1 MKRNRLEYLFA
12 LAAFLLLIV
21 SHMCGCGSALNS
33 AIAASNGLGD
43 MLDATAPI
51 VEERCTRPYRAIADH
66 AAAMD
71 DAKRLAAVS
80 KLDELCLP
88 LATAYDS
95 ARAAHIAAIAAIIAA
110 QAAEKGKAPDA
121 ATLLGIGVQAAKA
134 GESLAESVRAM
145 QERK

>member
-1 MKRNRLEYLFA
+1 MRHPERTFTIAA
-12 LAAFLLLIV
+12 LVLLII
-21 SHMCGCGSALNS
+21 STWCSGCVSALNV
-33 AIAASNGLGD
+33 AIASSNGLGD

-51 VEERCTRPYRAIADH
+51 VEERCTRPYRTIADH

-80 KLDELCLP
+80 RLDELCLP

-110 QAAEKGKAPDA
+110 QAAENGKAPDA

>member
-1 MKRNRLEYLFA
+1 MRHPERTFTIAA
-12 LAAFLLLIV
+12 LVLLII
-21 SHMCGCGSALNS
+21 STWCSGCVSALNV
-33 AIAASNGLGD
+33 AIASSNGLGD

-66 AAAMD
+66 AATMD
-71 DAKRLAAVS
+71 EAKRLAAVT
-80 KLDELCLP
+80 KLDQLCLP

-134 GESLAESVRAM
+134 GQSLAESVKAM

>member
-1 MKRNRLEYLFA
+1 MRHLERTFA
-12 LAAFLLLIV
+12 IAAMVLLII
-21 SHMCGCGSALNS
+21 STWCSGCVSALNV
-33 AIAASNGLGD
+33 AIASSNGLGD

-66 AAAMD
+66 AATMD
-71 DAKRLAAVS
+71 EAKRLAAVS
-80 KLDELCLP
+80 RLDELCLP

-110 QAAEKGKAPDA
+110 QAAEKSKAPDA

-145 QERK
+145 QDRK

>member
-1 MKRNRLEYLFA
+1 MRHLERTFA
-12 LAAFLLLIV
+12 IAALVLLII
-21 SHMCGCGSALNS
+21 STWCSGCVSALNV
-33 AIAASNGLGD
+33 AIASSNGLGD

-71 DAKRLAAVS
+71 EAKRLAAVA
-80 KLDELCLP
+80 KLDQLCLP

-134 GESLAESVRAM
+134 GESLAESVKAM
-145 QERK
+145 QGHK

>member
-1 MKRNRLEYLFA
+1 MRHLERTFTIAA
-12 LAAFLLLIV
+12 LVLLII
-21 SHMCGCGSALNS
+21 STWCSGCVSALNV
-33 AIAASNGLGD
+33 AIASSNGLGD

-51 VEERCTRPYRAIADH
+51 VEERCTRPYRVIADH
-66 AAAMD
+66 AATMD
-71 DAKRLAAVS
+71 EAKRLAAVT
-80 KLDELCLP
+80 KLDQLCLP

>member
-1 MKRNRLEYLFA
+1 MRHPERTFTIAA
-12 LAAFLLLIV
+12 LVLLII
-21 SHMCGCGSALNS
+21 STWCSGCVSALNV
-33 AIAASNGLGD
+33 AIASSNGLGD

-66 AAAMD
+66 AATMD
-71 DAKRLAAVS
+71 EAKRLAAVT
-80 KLDELCLP
+80 KLDQLCLP

-95 ARAAHIAAIAAIIAA
+95 ARAAHIAAIAALIAA

-134 GESLAESVRAM
+134 GESLAESVKAM

>member
-1 MKRNRLEYLFA
+1 MRHLERTFA
-12 LAAFLLLIV
+12 LAALVLLII
-21 SHMCGCGSALNS
+21 STWCSGCVSALNV
-33 AIAASNGLGD
+33 AIASSNGLGD

-66 AAAMD
+66 AATMD
-71 DAKRLAAVS
+71 DAKRLAAVT
-80 KLDELCLP
+80 KLDQLCLP

-110 QAAEKGKAPDA
+110 QAAEKGDAPDA

-134 GESLAESVRAM
+134 GESLAESVKAM
-145 QERK
+145 QGHK

>member
-1 MKRNRLEYLFA
+1 MRHPERTFTIAA
-12 LAAFLLLIV
+12 LVLLII
-21 SHMCGCGSALNS
+21 STWCSGCVSALNV
-33 AIAASNGLGD
+33 AIASSNGLGD

-66 AAAMD
+66 AATMD
-71 DAKRLAAVS
+71 EAKRVAAVT
-80 KLDELCLP
+80 KLDDLCLP

-134 GESLAESVRAM
+134 GESLAESIRAM

>member
-1 MKRNRLEYLFA
+1 MRHPERTFTIAA
-12 LAAFLLLIV
+12 LVLLII
-21 SHMCGCGSALNS
+21 STWCSGCVSALNV
-33 AIAASNGLGD
+33 AIASSNGLGD

-66 AAAMD
+66 AATMD
-71 DAKRLAAVS
+71 EAKRLAAVT
-80 KLDELCLP
+80 KLDQLCLP